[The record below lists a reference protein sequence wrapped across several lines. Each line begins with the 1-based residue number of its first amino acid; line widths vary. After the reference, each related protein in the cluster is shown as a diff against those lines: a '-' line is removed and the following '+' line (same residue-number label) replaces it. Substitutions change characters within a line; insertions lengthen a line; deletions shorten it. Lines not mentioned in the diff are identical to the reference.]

1 MKFRHQKPGIMEQN
15 EDQAVR
21 ELRSLTQAHEQRTDR
36 PSSTYWANLLV
47 RTNRRIDEKTSGKA
61 ISLSWAA
68 RVAIPG
74 VVAIISFFVAMHY
87 YTPDIP
93 RPSMV
98 VGPILTS
105 FSDNELDSLLT
116 AGEFYGTVANDP
128 VVGSRLFAVAA
139 DQAADYLLS
148 QGRASAV
155 LEVLS
160 DNQVDE
166 LLAVLNAPR
175 D

>member
-1 MKFRHQKPGIMEQN
+1 MAQDEEQV
-15 EDQAVR
+15 VR
-21 ELRSLTQAHEQRTDR
+21 ELRSLTPAHEQRTDR

-47 RTNRRIDEKTSGKA
+47 RTNRRIDERTSGKA

-74 VVAIISFFVAMHY
+74 VVAIISFFVALHY
-87 YTPDIP
+87 YTPDVP
-93 RPSMV
+93 RPSLV
-98 VGPILTS
+98 FGPILTS

-116 AGEFYGTVANDP
+116 AGELYGTVVTDP
-128 VVGSRLFAVAA
+128 AIGSRLFAVAA

-148 QGRASAV
+148 HGRESAV
-155 LEVLS
+155 LEAFS

-175 D
+175 N